1 MAKRDL
7 SAEAYDI
14 LLKRIVANEYPPG
27 FMLNEL
33 SLHSELNISR
43 TPIHNAM
50 VRLQQEDLVE
60 ILPKKGI
67 RVTDITA
74 ETIRNIYDIRELI
87 ELYALRKFGNNFSKE
102 KLLIYLKF
110 FSREYSTVDYEL
122 VFEQDVQ
129 FHMDIVEQTHNKFLC
144 SYYSSLKNQFNRLH
158 NLSGLKGDKRVEVS
172 NYEHTEIL
180 RAMLQDD
187 IDKAVAGMQDH
198 LRKACETAYN
208 VIILKDMTSSEI

>member
-1 MAKRDL
+1 MAKHDL

-14 LLKRIVANEYPPG
+14 LLKRIVENEYPPG

-74 ETIRNIYDIRELI
+74 
-87 ELYALRKFGNNFSKE
+87 
-102 KLLIYLKF
+102 
-110 FSREYSTVDYEL
+110 
-122 VFEQDVQ
+122 
-129 FHMDIVEQTHNKFLC
+129 
-144 SYYSSLKNQFNRLH
+144 
-158 NLSGLKGDKRVEVS
+158 
-172 NYEHTEIL
+172 
-180 RAMLQDD
+180 
-187 IDKAVAGMQDH
+187 
-198 LRKACETAYN
+198 
-208 VIILKDMTSSEI
+208 